1 MEEEIV
7 KKLELDNGLVLKI
20 LDESKKLVG
29 DRWVVRCT
37 ARIDIPTACV
47 KKQENGPDTEKILA
61 ALGDTVCFEQKRERN
76 FVGEKEKEA
85 VFDSLCSFFLDTS
98 LSYLAH
104 PEFGTKFI
112 LKKYREY
119 LSDYRR
125 IAQK

>member
-1 MEEEIV
+1 VEERIV

-20 LDESKKLVG
+20 VDESKKLVG

-37 ARIDIPTACV
+37 ARIDIPADCL
-47 KKQENGPDTEKILA
+47 KNQENGPNPEQIRA

-76 FVGEKEKEA
+76 FIGEKEKDA
-85 VFDSLCSFFLDTS
+85 VFDSLCSFFLDTN

-119 LSDYRR
+119 RSDYRR
-125 IAQK
+125 IAQS